1 VSKQPA
7 ATHGARGQVVGQV
20 LYDHE
25 SNDTMQWTDGHGPAA
40 RRGAAP
46 ATGHRP
52 QRTTTAVALPDTDGR
67 FMDQLLRRWLEIFIF
82 FPQEDLLAESD
93 ESVVRPP
100 PRQAQNSGV
109 TARIDLI
116 CRLRRERA
124 GVGASATARE
134 SRWRGSLAH
143 AETLA
148 SGRQRE
154 VDDDPP
160 SLFFFSDQTLPW
172 QA

>member
-1 VSKQPA
+1 M
-7 ATHGARGQVVGQV
+7 ATDQ
-20 LYDHE
+20 
-25 SNDTMQWTDGHGPAA
+25 
-40 RRGAAP
+40 RRGAARLRP
-46 ATGHRP
+46 QATGHSVPPRLWP
-52 QRTTTAVALPDTDGR
+52 CLTLTVDSWINCCDADWR
-67 FMDQLLRRWLEIFIF
+67 FLFF

-160 SLFFFSDQTLPW
+160 SLFFFSDQTLP
-172 QA
+172 